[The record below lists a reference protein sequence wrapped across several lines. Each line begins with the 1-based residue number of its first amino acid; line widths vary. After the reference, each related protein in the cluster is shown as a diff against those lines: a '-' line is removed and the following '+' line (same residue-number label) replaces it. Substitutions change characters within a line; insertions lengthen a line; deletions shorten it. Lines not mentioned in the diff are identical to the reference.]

1 MRALALVALLAL
13 APLPAH
19 AQDAALARIDALVA
33 AGRLTEARNTLAAWR
48 RDHPVGSSAGANA
61 QAHALYLEARLAT
74 DAPAAIDGY
83 LAVALGHP
91 TSPHA
96 PAAFLRLGQG
106 LLAAGDAPRAAGYL
120 ERLVTDYPRA
130 TERAAGLLWLARA
143 HATRRR
149 PAEACTAATEGLR
162 IADADPQLGPL
173 LRIEEDEACRSV
185 ERPAADQPQRAAPA
199 DARFAVQVGAFRDRG
214 AAAALALRLERAGFN
229 ARVADL
235 PDSNLARVRVGM
247 FATSAEA
254 EAEARSVREFGVEA
268 IVVDDVQRER
278 SRE

>member
-106 LLAAGDAPRAAGYL
+106 LLAAGDAPRAAAYL

-130 TERAAGLLWLARA
+130 DERAAGFLWLARA
-143 HATRRR
+143 QATRRR
-149 PAEACTAATEGLR
+149 ASDACNAATEGLR
-162 IADADPQLGPL
+162 IADADAQLGPL
-173 LRIEEDEACRSV
+173 LRIEEDEACRIV
-185 ERPAADQPQRAAPA
+185 ERPTEQPQRAAPA
-199 DARFAVQVGAFRDRG
+199 GARFAVQVGAFRDRN
-214 AAAALALRLERAGFN
+214 AAVALALRLERAGFDS
-229 ARVADL
+229 RVADI
-235 PDSNLARVRVGM
+235 PDSGLARVRVGR
-247 FATSAEA
+247 FATSDEA
-254 EAEARSVREFGVEA
+254 EAEARRVREFGVEA
-268 IVVDDVQRER
+268 MVVNDVQRER